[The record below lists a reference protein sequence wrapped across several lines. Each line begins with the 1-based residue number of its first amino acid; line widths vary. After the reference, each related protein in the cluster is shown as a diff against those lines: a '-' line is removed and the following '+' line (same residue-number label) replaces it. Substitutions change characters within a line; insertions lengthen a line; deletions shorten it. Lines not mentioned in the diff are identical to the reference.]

1 MATDSARHMSDTLCA
16 VPAPWYPPL
25 LDKLLA
31 VAAAEL
37 AADGV
42 LLAANAGFLHL
53 LPAPGTQFMGQPVGR
68 FFVQPSFQVLAGGDH
83 TGLFTVGE
91 AHELTR
97 SLRGSWHCVQGRFQ
111 WLAEHNIEE
120 LERLS
125 AVLLE
130 INEKYQL
137 TQQALAVTN
146 KQLRRREAEVLAL
159 SHSDAL
165 TGVGNRRYLDAALQ
179 QEVTRALQTG
189 RPLSVVMADLD
200 HFKAVNDTHGHQVG
214 DAVLAAFGARLR
226 QNTRASDVVARFG
239 GEEFLV
245 LMPDTGL
252 ASATEWAERMR
263 ALCAC
268 TTVPPL
274 SAPVTISLG
283 VAELE
288 PGVASP
294 PEAIHRLVERVD
306 AALYRAKRSG
316 RNRVVADEPA

>member
-1 MATDSARHMSDTLCA
+1 MATELPQHMPDAGS
-16 VPAPWYPPL
+16 VPWYPPV

-37 AADGV
+37 DANGV

-68 FFVQPSFQVLAGGDH
+68 FFVQPKFQTLGAGDY
-83 TGLFTVGE
+83 TGLFTVGDT
-91 AHELTR
+91 HGVTY
-97 SLRGSWHCVQGRFQ
+97 SLRGHWRCVQGRFQ

-120 LERLS
+120 LEQLS
-125 AVLLE
+125 TVLLE
-130 INEKYQL
+130 INQKYQL

-146 KQLRRREAEVLAL
+146 KHLRRREAEVVSL
-159 SHSDAL
+159 SQSDAL

-179 QEVTRALQTG
+179 REVTRALQTG
-189 RPLSVVMADLD
+189 QPLSVVMADLD
-200 HFKAVNDTHGHQVG
+200 HFKVVNDTHGHQAG
-214 DAVLAAFGARLR
+214 DAVLAAFGAQLR

-252 ASATEWAERMR
+252 VSATDWAERMR
-263 ALCAC
+263 ALSAA

-274 SAPVTISLG
+274 TSPVTVSLG

-288 PGVASP
+288 PGITNPS
-294 PEAIHRLVERVD
+294 EAIYRLVERVD
-306 AALYRAKRSG
+306 AALYRAKRAG
-316 RNRVVADEPA
+316 RNRVATAGAA